1 MNPARKYIVASSL
14 RYALEDS
21 NKEGVLDETLEE
33 FVEKVVGL
41 TKDKDVN
48 VREGALKSLNSIVDS
63 QE

>member
-48 VREGALKSLNSIVDS
+48 VREGALNP
-63 QE
+63 